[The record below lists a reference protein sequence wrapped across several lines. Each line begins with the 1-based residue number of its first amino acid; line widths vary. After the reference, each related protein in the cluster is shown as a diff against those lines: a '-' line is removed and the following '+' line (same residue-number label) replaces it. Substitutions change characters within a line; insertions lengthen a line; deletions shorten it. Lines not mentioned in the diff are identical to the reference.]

1 MANMSNGSDY
11 VTTNISLPEEDW
23 KALKYLATEYKTSMA
38 ELVRQGVGVVLKKL
52 AHPRY
57 GSPEW
62 WVKANLEAEKDFARG
77 NFKTFNSADQL
88 IAELRK

>member
-1 MANMSNGSDY
+1 MTNGTNY

-23 KALKYLATEYKTSMA
+23 KALKYLAAEYKTSMA
-38 ELVRQGVGVVLKKL
+38 ELVRQGIGVVLGKL
-52 AHPRY
+52 AKPKY

-62 WVKANLEAEKDFARG
+62 WVKANLEAQRDFEKGDYQ
-77 NFKTFNSADQL
+77 TFNSVEKL